1 MRELLFIVLITAC
14 LSAGCFFKRGDSGSA
29 NRSTSAPAANSTE
42 NSNTSGTKGVE
53 TKGDNPPEIADQIA
67 LSKKECENT
76 NVGDNTLLKSQT
88 FPLTFEPFKNTCFV
102 TSHNPEFD
110 DPPLESEIAIYKG
123 DKKVFDF
130 PNQFNGVTTG
140 CWVEAVAFQ
149 DLNADGLTDIIVVGK
164 CSAKTAPYNENMV
177 YVNTGRAFTT
187 DETANYEVAEMKKA
201 GDIADFV
208 KRNQKLFFK

>member
-1 MRELLFIVLITAC
+1 MRKLLFTVLITAC
-14 LSAGCFFKRGDSGSA
+14 LTAGCFFNRGDSNSA
-29 NRSTSAPAANSTE
+29 NRSASAPAANSAE
-42 NSNTSGTKGVE
+42 NSNAPGTKGVE
-53 TKGDNPPEIADQIA
+53 TGGDKVAEIANEIA
-67 LSKKECENT
+67 PSKKECEST
-76 NVGDNTLLKSQT
+76 NVGDHTLLKSQT

-110 DPPLESEIAIYKG
+110 DPPLESEIALYKG

-164 CSAKTAPYNENMV
+164 CSAKTAPYNENVV
-177 YVNTGRAFTT
+177 YVNTGRVFTT
-187 DETANYEVAEMKKA
+187 NETANYEVAELKKA